1 MCLLNL
7 HYAAVCGRAPLSFWC
22 TTSPFLKK
30 CCTAHLDAFLDV
42 QAANSI
48 GINAPPMKDASEM
61 TAGIKLDGLSAL

>member
-1 MCLLNL
+1 MQQYVVVHHCPFGARQVL
-7 HYAAVCGRAPLSFWC
+7 
-22 TTSPFLKK
+22 FLKK